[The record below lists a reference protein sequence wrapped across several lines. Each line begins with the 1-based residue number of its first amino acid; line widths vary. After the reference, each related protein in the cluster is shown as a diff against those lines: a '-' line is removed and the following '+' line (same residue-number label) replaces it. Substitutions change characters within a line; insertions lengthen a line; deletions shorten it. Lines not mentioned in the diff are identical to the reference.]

1 MTNFAGQIRSPH
13 KNVQRIKT
21 KGNTHD
27 RQGTKI
33 QELPDGAGSQDRL
46 APAAEAIRKRAQ
58 MAEKELADIKAQ
70 RDRLQSENQTLTDQ
84 IRHPSGSADPRQLL
98 AAGPTDLET
107 AELLV
112 RDRLANS
119 TERDVSKVIE
129 RLRRD
134 KGWLFAPRPMGGP
147 LRTAGL
153 RFEAD
158 RSTALQE
165 AARKAARSGQP
176 ADVQEYLRL
185 RRQVV

>member
-1 MTNFAGQIRSPH
+1 MTDKEP
-13 KNVQRIKT
+13 
-21 KGNTHD
+21 
-27 RQGTKI
+27 KI
-33 QELPDGAGSQDRL
+33 QELPDGAGSQDQL
-46 APAAEAIRKRAQ
+46 TPAAEAIRYRKRAQ

-84 IRHPSGSADPRQLL
+84 IGRIRQDQQIRAQLL

-153 RFEAD
+153 RFAAD